1 MKVAV
6 TGANGLLGQAVVEA
20 ARGAHQVYPLTRAGA
35 DITQFSQVHGV
46 LTKLRPEV
54 IIHTA
59 AIRDLDLCETDPARA
74 FLVNFHGTRHVVE
87 AAREIGAQ
95 VAHISTDAVFDGKK
109 SSPYSESDPTNP
121 PTVYGRVKLRA
132 ERSVQTLPRYWTF
145 RISILFGPGKVNL
158 VEDALRKVGAGQDVL
173 APADQTAN
181 ATYAPDAAQKIIEV
195 IESGRHGLYHLS
207 NQGACSR
214 WELVRRGVELAGLD
228 AARVKAVSLAE
239 MGRPAARLHY
249 AVMEMKA
256 LASAGIALPR
266 PWPEALAEYVE
277 KLMGRK

>member
-20 ARGAHQVYPLTRAGA
+20 ARSAHQVYPLTRADA
-35 DITQFSQVHGV
+35 DITQFSQVQGV

-109 SSPYSESDPTNP
+109 SSPYPESDPTNP

-132 ERSVQTLPRYWTF
+132 ERSVQTLRRHWIF

-228 AARVKAVSLAE
+228 AARVKAVTLAE
-239 MGRPAARLHY
+239 MGRPAVRLRY

-266 PWPEALAEYVE
+266 PWPEALADYVE